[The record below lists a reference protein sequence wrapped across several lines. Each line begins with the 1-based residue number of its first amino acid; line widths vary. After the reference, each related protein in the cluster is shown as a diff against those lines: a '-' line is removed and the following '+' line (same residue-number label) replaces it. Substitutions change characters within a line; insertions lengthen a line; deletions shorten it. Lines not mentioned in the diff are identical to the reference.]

1 MRYRL
6 RERSITKP
14 LDELERRREL
24 FDNLPIDP
32 THAEWMRRRA
42 WVRTVHGTARIEGNT
57 ASDVEVEALLEGE
70 GKTRISDREAREII
84 GTRDALTLADEL
96 AVSGTLPDE
105 AVIRGLH
112 RRVLWNQSP
121 LLTPG
126 EYRRGENRVE
136 DADGTRIFRTPPS
149 GDVPEL
155 MRQLGAWL
163 TTTAEQL
170 APPVAAAL
178 AHLEFVAIHPF
189 NDGNGRTARALAR
202 LILVQHGYALDGLV
216 SLDAHLDLDRRAY
229 FSAIRDA
236 IGRDYEPG
244 YDATPFV
251 RYFVSSITS
260 SADFVLARLRGLGEV
275 MIEDPPSDRR
285 RLAAAV
291 DDRRA
296 RVRVGEP
303 PHPCRRL
310 HPPHGTYAPERHSR
324 PRWGRGRWLAAG
336 YRREARPILRPR
348 PEAPR
353 DPRARRGHLAGLVT
367 AALRMRRPGSRVRQ
381 ALMEPQRT
389 LLLLDSERKTVADHS
404 YRVEAEIGSVL
415 ASERVWTKTSW
426 PGRSKAIRTHS
437 SR

>member
-6 RERSITKP
+6 RERSIADP

-24 FDNLPIDP
+24 FTNLPIDP

-70 GKTRISDREAREII
+70 GKTRVSDREAREII

-96 AVSGTLPDE
+96 SVSGTVPDE
-105 AVIRGLH
+105 AVIRELH

-136 DADGTRIFRTPPS
+136 DADGSPIFRTPPS

-163 TTTAEQL
+163 TTSAGQL

-202 LILVQHGYALDGLV
+202 LILVRHGYALDGLV
-216 SLDAHLDLDRRAY
+216 SLDAQLDVDRSAY

-236 IGRDYEPG
+236 IGQDYEPR

-260 SADFVLARLRGLGEV
+260 SADSVLARLRGLGEV
-275 MIEDPPSDRR
+275 MIRIRR
-285 RLAAAV
+285 AIVDGSLPL
-291 DDRRA
+291 DDRWA
-296 RVRVGEP
+296 GIRVGEP
-303 PHPCRRL
+303 PYPSRRL
-310 HPPHGTYAPERHSR
+310 HPPHRPYAPEHHPR
-324 PRWGRGRWLAAG
+324 PRWGRGWWLVAG
-336 YRREARPILRPR
+336 YR
-348 PEAPR
+348 
-353 DPRARRGHLAGLVT
+353 
-367 AALRMRRPGSRVRQ
+367 
-381 ALMEPQRT
+381 
-389 LLLLDSERKTVADHS
+389 
-404 YRVEAEIGSVL
+404 
-415 ASERVWTKTSW
+415 
-426 PGRSKAIRTHS
+426 
-437 SR
+437 